1 MNLVTEV
8 SILHGRLPIGGGEGG
23 SGNKSTHP
31 GIKDG
36 ICLDV
41 NFVSKKKKFVSVAIW
56 IRQEGMTDFCCPL
69 VTD

>member
-41 NFVSKKKKFVSVAIW
+41 NFVSKKKNLFQLPFGSGRK
-56 IRQEGMTDFCCPL
+56 G
-69 VTD
+69 